1 MQETGRSIE
10 KRLWSLLHRS
20 SVAKFLIVGGLS
32 FAIDL
37 GTLAVLHDLFHVDLW
52 IATPI
57 AFIVSLLFNFG
68 AQRSFTFRS
77 NSRRDLSFLKY
88 IALVAFNTV
97 ATDVIVNA
105 IAAVGLSYAIGKV
118 VSTGLTMAWNYFL
131 YRHWIFKRSQSERA
145 FSHATRSGDGATQER
160 DL

>member
-1 MQETGRSIE
+1 MQETGRSFH

-20 SVAKFLIVGGLS
+20 SIAKFLVVGGLS

-37 GTLAVLHDLFHVDLW
+37 GTLALLHDLFHIDLW

-57 AFIVSLLFNFG
+57 AFVISLLFNFG

-77 NSRRDLSFLKY
+77 NSRRDVSFLKY

-118 VSTGLTMAWNYFL
+118 VSTALTMAWNYFL
-131 YRHWIFKRSQSERA
+131 YRHWIFKRSQSEAA
-145 FSHATRSGDGATQER
+145 FSHASRSGEEVHQES

>member
-1 MQETGRSIE
+1 MQETTPIQ

-20 SVAKFLIVGGLS
+20 SVVKFLVVGGLS

-37 GTLAVLHDLFHVDLW
+37 GTLAVLHDVFHVDLW

-77 NSRRDLSFLKY
+77 KSRRDVSFLKY
-88 IALVAFNTV
+88 LALVAFNTV

-105 IAAVGLSYAIGKV
+105 VVALGLSYAIGKV

-131 YRHWIFKRSQSERA
+131 YRHWIFKQP
-145 FSHATRSGDGATQER
+145 RSGAQIGSPTGSGENSARE
-160 DL
+160 